1 MARLLI
7 SLLAVFFT
15 VNNALAQDTDAIPL
29 QPAMTLDRLAEII
42 FSLDPNAQSSG
53 NSFQMVIQ
61 DIPVLIITDPR
72 ADRMRAMVPIRA
84 SEGMSP
90 AEILRVMQAN
100 FDTALDARYAIAHG
114 KLWGAFIHPLS
125 ALEKDEFIS
134 ALGQTVNIAKTYGTL
149 YSGGALSYGGG
160 DSIPLQR
167 QLIDE
172 LLKKGE
178 DI

>member
-1 MARLLI
+1 MTRLIIGLM
-7 SLLAVFFT
+7 AVFIT

-29 QPAMTLDRLAEII
+29 EPAMTLDRMAEII

-114 KLWGAFIHPLS
+114 KLWGTFIHPLS
-125 ALEKDEFIS
+125 ALEKNEFIS
-134 ALGQTVNIAKTYGTL
+134 AIGQTVNIAKTYGTL
-149 YSGGALSYGGG
+149 YSGGFLSFGGG

>member
-1 MARLLI
+1 MTRFAMGLMAVI
-7 SLLAVFFT
+7 FT
-15 VNNALAQDTDAIPL
+15 INNAFAQDTETPPSE
-29 QPAMTLDRLAEII
+29 PAMTLDRMAEII

-84 SEGMSP
+84 SEDMSP
-90 AEILRVMQAN
+90 EEILRVMQAN

-125 ALEKDEFIS
+125 ALEKNEFIS

-172 LLKKGE
+172 LLEKGE

>member
-1 MARLLI
+1 MTRFAMGLMAVI
-7 SLLAVFFT
+7 FT
-15 VNNALAQDTDAIPL
+15 INNAFAQDTETPASE
-29 QPAMTLDRLAEII
+29 PAMTLDRMAEIV
-42 FSLDPNAQSSG
+42 FNLDPNAQSSG

-125 ALEKDEFIS
+125 TLEKNEFIS

-149 YSGGALSYGGG
+149 YTGGALSFGGG

-172 LLKKGE
+172 LLEKGE